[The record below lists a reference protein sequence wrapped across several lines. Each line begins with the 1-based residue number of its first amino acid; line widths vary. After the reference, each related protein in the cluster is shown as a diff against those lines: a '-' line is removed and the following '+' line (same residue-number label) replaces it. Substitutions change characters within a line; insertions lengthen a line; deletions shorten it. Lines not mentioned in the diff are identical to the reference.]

1 MKTTNGFQKVIDH
14 FNWKDEKPESETILN
29 DADYKTVPSTR
40 VSACFSITLSSL
52 DIPVT
57 TYKQPKQR
65 RSVSQFLC
73 KAKYQLIEK
82 FPDLPISTNIPPD
95 MTLNVYYI
103 EDELEY
109 ERVLGANFSEEYLEP
124 NLPEHLLIH
133 QTSEYN
139 EPFIDSKNSC

>member
-1 MKTTNGFQKVIDH
+1 MQLSSGRTKKMKDLETVDFICSAKSNPDITLDHSTLVQIELKTTNGFQKVIDH

-40 VSACFSITLSSL
+40 VSACFSITLNSQ

-57 TYKQPKQR
+57 TYKQTKQR

-82 FPDLPISTNIPPD
+82 FPDLSISINI
-95 MTLNVYYI
+95 I
-103 EDELEY
+103 
-109 ERVLGANFSEEYLEP
+109 FSE
-124 NLPEHLLIH
+124 NIGDILL
-133 QTSEYN
+133 SL
-139 EPFIDSKNSC
+139 S